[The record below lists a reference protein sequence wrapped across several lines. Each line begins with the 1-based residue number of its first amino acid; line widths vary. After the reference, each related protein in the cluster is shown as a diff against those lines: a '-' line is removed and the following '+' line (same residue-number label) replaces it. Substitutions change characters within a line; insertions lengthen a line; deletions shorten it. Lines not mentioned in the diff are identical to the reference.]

1 MNVIICGAGTVGT
14 HAAEVL
20 AAAEH
25 NITVIESRPD
35 RLAEIEEA
43 MDVRT
48 LQGNCTYAEVLRQA
62 GAAEAD
68 MLIAATNLDE
78 INLLSAATAKGV
90 GAARTIARVRHS
102 AYFDERGVDYT
113 AILGIDGFIC
123 PEYSTALAIASALR
137 NPGALAIENFARG
150 EIEMQELLVSAK
162 APVTGKTLSEVTM
175 PAGTRLAAL
184 ERGGEA
190 IVPEARTAIRAGDK
204 IVLVGN
210 RAAFQDAR
218 KLFAA
223 EAGVGRRV
231 VIMGG
236 SPMAVWLCR
245 ALRGRDFQIRLF
257 EIDRRRAEEL
267 ADKLPWVTIINDDPT
282 DPNVFEEE
290 HIESAD
296 AFVSLRTEDDEHNI
310 LAGAWAKSMG
320 AKMAIASVHRPNYL
334 HLMSRIGIDKPF
346 SPRAVAVREIE
357 DLLAD
362 KRLHR
367 LASLAEGSIDVYEV
381 WVSKK
386 SPVAGK
392 TLREIRITPD
402 WMIAAIEREKGVRVP
417 GADDTIEVGDT
428 VLVVGRSG
436 EEAKLKKLFA
446 SAGVA

>member
-20 AAAEH
+20 AGAGH
-25 NITVIESRPD
+25 NVTVVESRSD
-35 RLAEIEEA
+35 RLADIEDA
-43 MDVRT
+43 LDVRT

-62 GAAEAD
+62 GAEGAD
-68 MLIAATNLDE
+68 MVIAATNLDE

-90 GAARTIARVRHS
+90 GAARVIARVRHS

-113 AILGIDGFIC
+113 AILGIDRFIC
-123 PEYSTALAIASALR
+123 PEYSTALAVASSLR

-150 EIEMQELLVSAK
+150 EIEMQEVLVSAK
-162 APVTGKTLSEVTM
+162 APVTGKTLADVTM

-184 ERGGEA
+184 ERGGQA
-190 IVPEARTAIRAGDK
+190 VVPEARTAIRAGDK
-204 IVLVGN
+204 VVIVGN
-210 RAAFQDAR
+210 RAAFQEAR
-218 KLFAA
+218 KLFATDP
-223 EAGVGRRV
+223 GVGRRV

-245 ALRGRDFQIRLF
+245 ALRGRNFQIRLF
-257 EIDRRRAEEL
+257 EIDRERAEEL
-267 ADKLPWVTIINDDPT
+267 AEKLPWVTIINDDPT
-282 DPNVFEEE
+282 DPNVFTEE
-290 HIESAD
+290 HIEDAD

-320 AKMAIASVHRPNYL
+320 ARMAIASVQRPNYL
-334 HLMSRIGIDKPF
+334 HLMSRVGIDRPF

-367 LASLAEGSIDVYEV
+367 LATLAEGAVDVYQV
-381 WVSKK
+381 SVSKK
-386 SPVAGK
+386 AAVAGK

-402 WMIAAIEREKGVRVP
+402 WMIAAVERKEEVRVP

-428 VLVVGRSG
+428 VLVIGRSG
-436 EEAKLKKLFA
+436 EEGKLRKLF
-446 SAGVA
+446 GG